1 MPTFG
6 RPTITTVGVSCGMS
20 FIIPTAGTRS
30 GTRGYRRGA
39 SDQPQFRCD
48 TASFMRKSLLLA
60 VCLLSCLV
68 TSACQAGNQV
78 SGLKV
83 LIGATAIMQA
93 GANPV
98 EDTVIVISGSTI
110 RAAGIRKD
118 VPIPQDSER
127 TDLTGKWVVPVAGG
141 RIAPGEPA
149 DLFILNA
156 GPNGSP
162 AIGAPGRRMVH
173 GQWN

>member
-1 MPTFG
+1 M
-6 RPTITTVGVSCGMS
+6 R
-20 FIIPTAGTRS
+20 IP
-30 GTRGYRRGA
+30 
-39 SDQPQFRCD
+39 
-48 TASFMRKSLLLA
+48 LLLA
-60 VCLLSCLV
+60 ICLLTCVLTPGC
-68 TSACQAGNQV
+68 TSGNQV

-83 LIGATAIMQA
+83 LIGGTAIMQA

-98 EDTVIVISGSTI
+98 LDTVIVISGATI

-149 DLFILNA
+149 DLFILNT

-162 AIGAPGRRMVH
+162 AIGAPSRHMIH

>member
-1 MPTFG
+1 MHK
-6 RPTITTVGVSCGMS
+6 
-20 FIIPTAGTRS
+20 
-30 GTRGYRRGA
+30 Y
-39 SDQPQFRCD
+39 
-48 TASFMRKSLLLA
+48 LLAA
-60 VCLLSCLV
+60 VCLL
-68 TSACQAGNQV
+68 AAGCQSGNQV

-93 GANPV
+93 GGNPV
-98 EDTVIVISGSTI
+98 QDAVIVISGSTI
-110 RAAGIRKD
+110 RAAGVRKD

-127 TDLTGKWVVPVAGG
+127 TDVTGKWVVPVAGG

-149 DLFILNA
+149 DLFILNS

-162 AIGAPGRRMVH
+162 AVGGVGRRMIH

>member
-1 MPTFG
+1 MRYCHFTMYKILLFAA
-6 RPTITTVGVSCGMS
+6 CL
-20 FIIPTAGTRS
+20 
-30 GTRGYRRGA
+30 A
-39 SDQPQFRCD
+39 S
-48 TASFMRKSLLLA
+48 L
-60 VCLLSCLV
+60 
-68 TSACQAGNQV
+68 ACQSGNQV

-83 LIGATAIMQA
+83 LIGATAILQA
-93 GANPV
+93 GQNPI
-98 EDTVIVISGSTI
+98 EDSVIVISGATI

-127 TDLTGKWVVPVAGG
+127 TDISGKWVVPVAGG

-156 GPNGSP
+156 SP
-162 AIGAPGRRMVH
+162 SGAPALGAPSRRMIH